1 MNRRFNLDD
10 YETVDARLA
19 AFHAKYPNGR
29 VITDIV
35 TLDGKTVVMVARA
48 YREGDIVAS
57 TGHASEVIG
66 SSPINQAN
74 ALENCETSAV
84 GRALRNLGVTSKGGP
99 SREEMER
106 AVVDPV
112 EETRLVRSRPEF
124 EDLIG
129 DATTTAELDALG
141 KQIAT
146 AHGLTKQDKI
156 RLRGAWDRRHA
167 EVTG

>member
-1 MNRRFNLDD
+1 
-10 YETVDARLA
+10 
-19 AFHAKYPNGR
+19 
-29 VITDIV
+29 
-35 TLDGKTVVMVARA
+35 
-48 YREGDIVAS
+48 
-57 TGHASEVIG
+57 
-66 SSPINQAN
+66 
-74 ALENCETSAV
+74 
-84 GRALRNLGVTSKGGP
+84 
-99 SREEMER
+99 MER

-146 AHGLTKQDKI
+146 AQGLTKQDKI